1 MSNSVVHQSSSQVD
15 LKKSP
20 MSCVS
25 TLKNISWELGKQ
37 LTYCN
42 IERWKKSSCDELFKR
57 CPLWVSG
64 AYIFHSGIFSHKHF
78 DIAISKICCII
89 YFQQNNFF
97 YSLVTDIRSPTTI
110 SNKKSNTR
118 MITFSFYIKDEK
130 TQYLQMINLF
140 EFKLFPL
147 GLLSTVFFVF

>member
-1 MSNSVVHQSSSQVD
+1 MSNSVVHQSSTSSQVD

-25 TLKNISWELGKQ
+25 TLKNSSWELGKQ

-57 CPLWVSG
+57 CPAGFRCIYFLLW
-64 AYIFHSGIFSHKHF
+64 
-78 DIAISKICCII
+78 DILSLTLAISNICCII